1 MKGALNMDTENMTC
15 EELKAEIIRM
25 VKEIDDIE
33 ILEKIYHFVKKLL
46 IMERKIKIWRRED

>member
-1 MKGALNMDTENMTC
+1 MKGAFKMDTENMTC

-46 IMERKIKIWRRED
+46 IMEQEED